1 MRYARLIWE
10 KGPHMFGMF
19 RRKKPADLRVEAPV
33 APPAAATPPAKA
45 VSAGAGIHIPADKLT
60 RRTAHLHYA
69 ITSLREELEA
79 VDWYRQRADD
89 CDDPALKAI
98 LLHNAGE
105 EIEHAAMLLEW
116 LRRTEPRFD
125 KELKEYLFSEGPIT
139 EIEQQAMGR
148 E

>member
-1 MRYARLIWE
+1 
-10 KGPHMFGMF
+10 MFGIF
-19 RRKKPADLRVEAPV
+19 RRKKSADNRIAAPASV
-33 APPAAATPPAKA
+33 APPPPAA
-45 VSAGAGIHIPADKLT
+45 PVTVASAGAGIHIPADKLT
-60 RRTAHLHYA
+60 RQTAHLHYA

-116 LRRTEPRFD
+116 LRRTEPRFA
-125 KELKEYLFSEGPIT
+125 KELKEYLFTDGPIT
-139 EIEQQAMGR
+139 EVEAKAMGR